1 MLTAVGLSVAAA
13 MAAPA
18 TAAAQPYPD
27 NGPGKST
34 RATLAAMYPHADVKT
49 TGNIRVVDSGG
60 TDTAGW
66 VTFDGIGTVE
76 ITPRPVD
83 PAQLVYK
90 TNVGGGTWKYGS
102 SINSIGQKSCISY
115 YYHPKYAH
123 SSSVRMDVYAN
134 DWADA
139 GQWSYARVTRYTRT
153 TCSTYWNAGQ

>member
-1 MLTAVGLSVAAA
+1 MRRTSAMLTSVGLSVAAA

-34 RATLAAMYPHADVKT
+34 RATLAAIYPHADVKT

-76 ITPRPVD
+76 ITPRSVD
-83 PAQLVYK
+83 PAQLVY
-90 TNVGGGTWKYGS
+90 TTDVGGGTWKYGS
-102 SINSIGQKSCISY
+102 SINS
-115 YYHPKYAH
+115 
-123 SSSVRMDVYAN
+123 V
-134 DWADA
+134 
-139 GQWSYARVTRYTRT
+139 
-153 TCSTYWNAGQ
+153 STYWNAGQ